1 MQNYI
6 KTEKTHHWTRSLLFA
21 LTAMCLSLSSKSI
34 VYGQQ
39 FDSKL
44 FAKDNLVAWC
54 IVPFDSQKR
63 TPEQRAEM
71 LHELGIKRL
80 AYDYRP
86 EHVPTFEREIAAL
99 KKHGIELTA
108 WWFPTN
114 LNDEAKETLK
124 LFAKHDLHPQLW
136 VMGGGDPNMTPEQEK
151 AFIESEKLRIG
162 EIAKAA
168 DAVGCKVALYN
179 HGAWFGKPE
188 NQIKLIKALNMPNVG
203 IVYNLHHAH
212 DQLDRLPELLQA
224 MKPYLFA
231 INLNGTQTNGEAI
244 GKKILPIGQGDRDVE
259 VIRLIG
265 SSGFSGPVGILN
277 HTDEDARVRLKANLD
292 GLTEVLKK
300 TESTR

>member
-1 MQNYI
+1 MQTI
-6 KTEKTHHWTRSLLFA
+6 LPMKKTHSWTRAVAAALAFSFCFVVATPMMFA
-21 LTAMCLSLSSKSI
+21 
-34 VYGQQ
+34 QQ
-39 FDSKL
+39 FNGKIYE
-44 FAKDNLVAWC
+44 KENLVAWC

-71 LHELGIKRL
+71 LEDLGIKRL

-86 EHVPTFEREIAAL
+86 EHIPTFEREIAAL

-108 WWFPTN
+108 WWFPTQ

-124 LFAKHDLHPQLW
+124 LFAKHKLHPQLW

-151 AFIESEKLRIG
+151 AFIASETQRIG
-162 EIAKAA
+162 EIARAA
-168 DAVGCKVALYN
+168 QEVGCKVALYN

-212 DQLDRLPELLQA
+212 DQLDRLPELLA
-224 MKPYLFA
+224 EMKPYLLA

-244 GKKILPIGQGDRDVE
+244 GKKILPIGQGDRDVDI
-259 VIRLIG
+259 VKLIG
-265 SSGFSGPVGILN
+265 SSGYDGPIGILN
-277 HTDEDARVRLKANLD
+277 HTDEDARVRLQANLD
-292 GLTEVLKK
+292 GLSEVLKK
-300 TESTR
+300 TGTAK